1 MLRFDIMTAVSGI
14 IRPCGDPIRDEFFSG
29 RLGDIGHPILNER
42 FKYNNSQIIY
52 QEDVMNVLTEY
63 SGYSNSES
71 DYVRKCISSD
81 SMVSMSDGTTK
92 RIDEVNIGDY
102 VLSLDKNGKIVKSKI
117 INKWNNGYKKVYNL
131 KTKNGYSLKCTDDH
145 KILCEDKFYEL
156 KNITSDMFVYTPRVN
171 KTHLDGLRGNQR
183 MEWKTAFMIGLLL
196 GDGSISKDDLEL
208 TNNEMEIIEFYMD
221 CVSSYFKNS
230 KPEFTVYNRD
240 GISVDK
246 IYKCNIKT
254 LNHRKSIRDLIR
266 KHDINSLSGDKK
278 IPLEIMKYQESK
290 PLIAILAGLFN
301 TDGYVCESI
310 SVVEYSSKSKQLSY
324 DIKNALLKLGIYSYI
339 STKSVSGYDY
349 EMYVVRIVGSDS
361 YKNFLDKITNYIV
374 GVKREKFIKACIN
387 TINKDNKTG
396 YMLPNYHVNEINN
409 AVLNSQY
416 SFREL
421 FHPMEHKSSHNIS
434 SEKAKKIINKLYCP
448 ESYKLLLSDILPIKV
463 ENIEYYDECEVYDI
477 EVENTHNFIAN
488 GIVVHNCISKKGGT
502 DKVISEFSDR
512 FPKYFKEHY
521 NATDEQVDNV
531 LNYMTKVMK
540 ACENYAF
547 NIAHARPYTA
557 TGFLCA
563 YFRCYHPKEYIT
575 ASLNTFKD
583 KKEKIKEI
591 YKYIYSE
598 TNISIEAPVFGRAS
612 MDYSYDKFK
621 DVIYEGMAGLKGVSK
636 NIESALNELPSDI
649 DNYLDLLIYIKE
661 NKLKANKKDL
671 NTLIKVDFFRCFG
684 SQKYLLGIN
693 EIFFEQLKYNPNVK
707 ENTKAKKVELIQN
720 AIAELNPHEDFTY
733 AEKMLNE
740 LAICGRTSKKM
751 DWLDNDALFV
761 LSLEHPYPSQ
771 YVLKG
776 FNMKTGDVEQYKVQR
791 DDMVDGLEKE
801 KVIII

>member
-1 MLRFDIMTAVSGI
+1 V
-14 IRPCGDPIRDEFFSG
+14 
-29 RLGDIGHPILNER
+29 
-42 FKYNNSQIIY
+42 
-52 QEDVMNVLTEY
+52 
-63 SGYSNSES
+63 GYSNADS
-71 DYVRKCISSD
+71 DYVRK
-81 SMVSMSDGTTK
+81 K
-92 RIDEVNIGDY
+92 
-102 VLSLDKNGKIVKSKI
+102 
-117 INKWNNGYKKVYNL
+117 
-131 KTKNGYSLKCTDDH
+131 
-145 KILCEDKFYEL
+145 
-156 KNITSDMFVYTPRVN
+156 
-171 KTHLDGLRGNQR
+171 
-183 MEWKTAFMIGLLL
+183 
-196 GDGSISKDDLEL
+196 
-208 TNNEMEIIEFYMD
+208 
-221 CVSSYFKNS
+221 
-230 KPEFTVYNRD
+230 
-240 GISVDK
+240 
-246 IYKCNIKT
+246 
-254 LNHRKSIRDLIR
+254 
-266 KHDINSLSGDKK
+266 
-278 IPLEIMKYQESK
+278 
-290 PLIAILAGLFN
+290 
-301 TDGYVCESI
+301 
-310 SVVEYSSKSKQLSY
+310 
-324 DIKNALLKLGIYSYI
+324 
-339 STKSVSGYDY
+339 
-349 EMYVVRIVGSDS
+349 
-361 YKNFLDKITNYIV
+361 
-374 GVKREKFIKACIN
+374 
-387 TINKDNKTG
+387 
-396 YMLPNYHVNEINN
+396 
-409 AVLNSQY
+409 
-416 SFREL
+416 
-421 FHPMEHKSSHNIS
+421 
-434 SEKAKKIINKLYCP
+434 
-448 ESYKLLLSDILPIKV
+448 
-463 ENIEYYDECEVYDI
+463 
-477 EVENTHNFIAN
+477 
-488 GIVVHNCISKKGGT
+488 ISKKGGT
-502 DKVISEFSDR
+502 DGVIAELKDR

-521 NATDEQVDNV
+521 NATDEQIDNV

-598 TNISIEAPVFGRAS
+598 TNISVEAPVFGRAS

-707 ENTKAKKVELIQN
+707 ENTKAKKIELIQN

-771 YVLKG
+771 YILKG

-801 KVIII
+801 KVIIINNCVEKEKKQQIDGKWVGGTGIFYKWIKSMSIVEF